1 MSKIRKK
8 KTPNNFARS
17 FNALSP
23 SRKWLLFIFL
33 SIIAFTVLPAVI
45 VLLIGLLPTI
55 TVLITDSKN
64 TNKLVVIGGFNLAG
78 VFVYLVS
85 ILKHFTMD
93 SALNILSDIF
103 NLIIMLGSAGIGL
116 VLYYEI
122 PNLFIFLSKV
132 SANKR
137 LDNIDKRL
145 QKISEEWGREVIE
158 DQVNKLAK

>member
-1 MSKIRKK
+1 MSKIKKK

-17 FNALSP
+17 FSALSP

-64 TNKLVVIGGFNLAG
+64 TNKLVVIGCFNLAG

-93 SALNILSDIF
+93 GALNILSDIF

-137 LDNIDKRL
+137 LNNIDKRL
-145 QKISEEWGREVIE
+145 QNISEEWGREVIE

>member
-1 MSKIRKK
+1 MSKIKK
-8 KTPNNFARS
+8 KKSPNNFIRS

-33 SIIAFTVLPAVI
+33 SILAFSILPAVI

-64 TNKLVVIGGFNLAG
+64 TNKLVVIGCFNLAG
-78 VFVYLVS
+78 VFVYIISV
-85 ILKHFTMD
+85 IRHFTMD
-93 SALNILSDIF
+93 GALNILSDIF

-122 PNLFIFLSKV
+122 PNLFIFMSKI

-145 QKISEEWGREVIE
+145 QNISEEWGSDVIDE
-158 DQVNKLAK
+158 QINKLAK